1 MTTSLIPQWHAEHV
15 NFSRLLN
22 LLDEQLTRF
31 HDDGTPDF
39 NLMLDIVTYLRE
51 FGDRSHH
58 RFEDAAFARLV
69 QHDGAL
75 RLPINR
81 LKQEHRAIAVAG
93 EELAHLLQGIVADAV
108 VLRSSVEAAAALYLV
123 YYRHHLA
130 TEERQIL
137 PRAAQLLTPADWGEI
152 AKSAPRSVDPLFGED
167 QGQDYRELRRHMAAE
182 AHA

>member
-1 MTTSLIPQWHAEHV
+1 MTTSLIPRWHAEHV

-22 LLDEQLTRF
+22 VLDEQLTRF
-31 HDDGTPDF
+31 HDDGCPDYD
-39 NLMLDIVTYLRE
+39 LMLDVVTYLRD

-58 RFEDAAFARLV
+58 RFEDAAFARLL
-69 QHDGAL
+69 QHDPAL
-75 RLPINR
+75 RLAINR
-81 LKQEHRAIAVAG
+81 LKQEHRAMAVAG
-93 EELAHLLQGIVADAV
+93 EELVHRLQDIISDGV

-137 PRAAQLLTPADWGEI
+137 PRAAQLLTPKDWREI
-152 AKSAPRSVDPLFGED
+152 AKAAPSSAGPLFGEG

-182 AHA
+182 THA